1 MKWFNRIQY
10 TVLDIVY
17 VIQVYIL
24 YYKLYMLLGYILY
37 YIQYMLLSYIYTVY
51 VILLFQDKT
60 LSYSSLQPKHF
71 QRSNKTDPRGIFQL
85 KTYNLMENVT
95 MENVT
100 I

>member
-1 MKWFNRIQY
+1 MKWFNRIYRIRYCICYSGVY
-10 TVLDIVY
+10 TVLQTIYVTRSYTVLHTVY
-17 VIQVYIL
+17 VI
-24 YYKLYMLLGYILY
+24 KLH
-37 YIQYMLLSYIYTVY
+37 IQYTVY

-71 QRSNKTDPRGIFQL
+71 QRSNKTDSRIICQL